1 MQVSWCDR
9 GGHVDS
15 QYTPL
20 VGSYHMMSVF
30 GVMKESVD
38 FHVWSNAVCGLHL
51 QEVHRKEWWSS
62 V

>member
-1 MQVSWCDR
+1 M
-9 GGHVDS
+9 DS

-38 FHVWSNAVCGLHL
+38 FHVWTNAVCGLHL